1 MAIPNKTIDLYII
14 TNNKNKQM
22 KRYFFLFITLLSASF
37 INAQKYEDIKNKIL
51 LTQYKLAKEDIDK
64 AMTNA
69 KYTAKAEAY
78 IQKATIYATMAMMDD
93 TKGTPQADQLTA
105 EAEAA
110 FKKYKEM
117 DPEMTLVTDPVYQ
130 NGAINLYSGYYAA
143 GYADYSAKPAK
154 WDASFEKFKKAA
166 ELSDILISK
175 KILTTTLDT
184 NVLILAGVTAENSNK
199 KDEAAKY
206 YMRLADSK
214 VTGDGF
220 ESVYRFL
227 VGYSFGKKDIAT
239 FEKYKALGKEL
250 FPKSEYF
257 DFDKI
262 DFAVGLETTLDA
274 KIKSLEEVLS
284 SDPSNYKANQ
294 VLGEVIY
301 DTLNSRFDG
310 AVQPANASELEV
322 KMVSAFNKAA
332 AAKPELENS
341 YIYIGDHFINKA
353 VRINDEREAHAK
365 EMKARTKP
373 GAMASKE
380 DIAKRDML
388 DKKYSEALDGARE
401 PYEKAAA
408 LFAKKPVSTEK
419 NQAQRD
425 KQQYKKV
432 TSYLADIYANKRI
445 NAKGKPADIA
455 KYTAEEKKWNALY
468 DSIK

>member
-1 MAIPNKTIDLYII
+1 
-14 TNNKNKQM
+14 M
-22 KRYFFLFITLLSASF
+22 KRYFFLFALLFTASM
-37 INAQKYEDIKNKIL
+37 INAQKYEEIKNKIL
-51 LTQYKLAKEDIDK
+51 LNQIKSAKEDIDK

-69 KYTAKAEAY
+69 KFTAKAEAY
-78 IQKATIYATMAMMDD
+78 ILKTAVYAGLAMAEG

-117 DPEMTLVTDPVYQ
+117 DPEMSLVSDPIYQ
-130 NGAINLYSGYYAA
+130 NGPINLYSGYYAS
-143 GYADYSAKPAK
+143 GYTDYSEKK
-154 WDASFEKFKKAA
+154 WDASFEKFKKAS
-166 ELSDILISK
+166 ELSDVLISK
-175 KILTTTLDT
+175 KILTSTLDT

-206 YMRLADSK
+206 YKRLADNK

-227 VGYSFGKKDIAT
+227 VSYNFGKKDIPA

-250 FPKSEYF
+250 FPKSDYF
-257 DFDKI
+257 NFDKI
-262 DFAVGLETTLDA
+262 DFAVGLETTLEA
-274 KIKSLEEVLS
+274 KIKSLEDVLS
-284 SDPSNYKANQ
+284 ADPSNYKANQ

-301 DTLNSRFDG
+301 DTLNSRFEG
-310 AVQPANASELEV
+310 AVQPANADELEA
-322 KMVSAFNKAA
+322 KMVNAFNKAA
-332 AAKPELENS
+332 AAKPESEIS

-353 VRINDEREAHAK
+353 VRVNDEREAHSK

-388 DKKYSEALDGARE
+388 DKKYSAALDGARE

-419 NQAQRD
+419 NQAMRD

-432 TSYLADIYANKRI
+432 ASYLADIYANKRI

-455 KYTAEEKKWNALY
+455 KYTAEEKKWNEVY